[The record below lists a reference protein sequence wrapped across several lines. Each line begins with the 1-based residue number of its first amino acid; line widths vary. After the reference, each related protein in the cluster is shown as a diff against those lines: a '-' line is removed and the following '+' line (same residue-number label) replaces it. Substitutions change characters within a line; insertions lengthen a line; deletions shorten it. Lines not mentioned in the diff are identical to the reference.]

1 MSAEDAFTF
10 LPQGAI
16 IQEFRVAGHN
26 IVQGFPTAE
35 PYKTKNSAYFGET
48 IGRVANRI
56 KNAEIQNLNGKSYKL
71 TANNGPNA
79 LHGGP
84 AGWGKRIFDGPTPV
98 NRNGTEAVQFKYLSK
113 DGEEGYPGTVELRV
127 WYIASKKNDGG
138 VDKTQLEIEYEVELV
153 GDEVEE
159 TLVSV
164 TNHSY
169 FNISGKDTIEG
180 TEATLMTDQFM
191 VVDDT
196 DIPTGEIEAFP
207 GVEAEKSFTLGAVD
221 PDIDH
226 CFVINTDASSIP
238 LDTRSSPLRKLCSF
252 FHPTTK
258 LHFEALSTEPAFQF
272 YTGKYIDI
280 PAVDGA
286 PARGARAG
294 FCVEPS
300 RYIDAGNN
308 DKWKKMVLLK
318 KGQTYGSKIIYRG
331 WKE

>member
-1 MSAEDAFTF
+1 MSTEDAFAF
-10 LPQGAI
+10 LAQGAI
-16 IQEFRVAGHN
+16 IQELRIAGHN

-56 KNAEIQNLNGKSYKL
+56 KNAEIQNLNGRSYKL

-84 AGWGKRIFDGPTPV
+84 AGWGKRTFDGPIPV

-127 WYIASKKNDGG
+127 WYAASKKNDEG
-138 VDKTQLEIEYEVELV
+138 VEKTQLEIEYEVELV

-159 TLVSV
+159 TVVSV

-169 FNISGKDTIEG
+169 FNISGGETIEG
-180 TEATLMTDQFM
+180 TEATLMTDQHM

-196 DIPTGEIEAFP
+196 DIPTGQIKSFP
-207 GVEAEKSFTLGAVD
+207 GVEAEKAFTLGAVD

-226 CFVINTDASSIP
+226 CFVINTDPSSVP
-238 LDTRSSPLRKLCSF
+238 LDTRPETPRKLCSF

-258 LHFEALSTEPAFQF
+258 LHFEVLSTEPAFQF

-280 PAVDGA
+280 PAVEGA

-300 RYIDAGNN
+300 RYIDAANNN
-308 DKWKKMVLLK
+308 DWKKMVLLK

>member
-1 MSAEDAFTF
+1 
-10 LPQGAI
+10 
-16 IQEFRVAGHN
+16 
-26 IVQGFPTAE
+26 
-35 PYKTKNSAYFGET
+35 
-48 IGRVANRI
+48 VANRI

-84 AGWGKRIFDGPTPV
+84 AGWGKRTFDGPTPV

-196 DIPTGEIEAFP
+196 DIPTGE
-207 GVEAEKSFTLGAVD
+207 
-221 PDIDH
+221 
-226 CFVINTDASSIP
+226 
-238 LDTRSSPLRKLCSF
+238 
-252 FHPTTK
+252 
-258 LHFEALSTEPAFQF
+258 
-272 YTGKYIDI
+272 
-280 PAVDGA
+280 
-286 PARGARAG
+286 
-294 FCVEPS
+294 
-300 RYIDAGNN
+300 
-308 DKWKKMVLLK
+308 
-318 KGQTYGSKIIYRG
+318 
-331 WKE
+331 